1 MWRTWWRREPKRWH
15 HEKRGDIVRGRAVF
29 VEKQKPEQAT
39 RVLRRLVPYFAP
51 YKGYFVLMA
60 FALVLGTLADL
71 AAPYLI
77 GVAVDQFISPGGEAT
92 PVWLQLLVPQDATRL
107 EGLTRVMLLLG
118 STYLLVWGLNVIQF
132 RLMVTIAQKALLAMR
147 SQIMGQIQRLSLD
160 FFDQQD
166 AGDLM
171 SRLSNDTE
179 VINDTFGPGVTRALR
194 MVLSLSGIAVSMVL
208 LNWRLALASFSLLP
222 VVALVIAYFSGK
234 VRTAFRQTRQTIG
247 EVSTELEENISG
259 VREVQAF
266 AREAQTFD
274 EFETINERNRAANVK
289 AQTLSALFMPMLNV
303 LSTVATAVVIGVGGY
318 MILNYS
324 PPLVSIGVIVSFL
337 NYVRRFYNPIREL
350 GNLWAQIQAALAGA
364 ERIFE
369 LLDVEPAITDPPD
382 PIPLPE
388 LEGHVTYDHV
398 SFRYEEDEPVLQDVS
413 IEIEP
418 GHMTAIV
425 GPTGAGKTTLINLLM
440 RFYDPDEGAV
450 RVDGIDMR
458 NVKRESLR
466 RQIGVV
472 PQDTFLFSDTI
483 MNNIRYGRLDATD
496 EEVIEAA
503 KIANAHTFIEQT
515 EEGYET
521 VLGERGTGVS
531 HGNRQMLAIAR
542 AVLKDPR
549 ILILDEATSS
559 VDSRTERLIQGA
571 LEKLMAQRTSLVIA
585 HRLSTVRNADEI
597 LVLQQGRIVERGT
610 HTELLGRQGVYHD
623 LYMSQ
628 FRREEEVAPAAG
640 EA

>member
-1 MWRTWWRREPKRWH
+1 
-15 HEKRGDIVRGRAVF
+15 
-29 VEKQKPEQAT
+29 
-39 RVLRRLVPYFAP
+39 
-51 YKGYFVLMA
+51 
-60 FALVLGTLADL
+60 
-71 AAPYLI
+71 
-77 GVAVDQFISPGGEAT
+77 
-92 PVWLQLLVPQDATRL
+92 
-107 EGLTRVMLLLG
+107 
-118 STYLLVWGLNVIQF
+118 
-132 RLMVTIAQKALLAMR
+132 
-147 SQIMGQIQRLSLD
+147 
-160 FFDQQD
+160 
-166 AGDLM
+166 
-171 SRLSNDTE
+171 
-179 VINDTFGPGVTRALR
+179 
-194 MVLSLSGIAVSMVL
+194 
-208 LNWRLALASFSLLP
+208 
-222 VVALVIAYFSGK
+222 
-234 VRTAFRQTRQTIG
+234 
-247 EVSTELEENISG
+247 

-266 AREAQTFD
+266 AREAQTFS
-274 EFETINERNRAANVK
+274 EFEAINERNRSANVK

-303 LSTVATAVVIGVGGY
+303 LSTAAVAVVIGVGGF

-324 PPLVSIGVIVSFL
+324 PPLVSIGIIVAFL
-337 NYVRRFYNPIREL
+337 SYVRRFYHPIREL

-369 LLDVEPAITDPPD
+369 LLDEEPSITDPSD
-382 PIPLPE
+382 PTHLPK

-398 SFRYEEDEPVLQDVS
+398 SFSYEKGEPVLQDIS
-413 IEIEP
+413 IDIEP
-418 GHMTAIV
+418 GRMTAIV
-425 GPTGAGKTTLINLLM
+425 GPTGAGKTTIINLLV

-450 RVDGIDMR
+450 RIDGIDIR
-458 NVKRESLR
+458 DVERKSLR
-466 RQIGVV
+466 QQIGIV

-503 KIANAHTFIEQT
+503 KVANAHEFIERT
-515 EEGYET
+515 EKGYET
-521 VLGERGTGVS
+521 ILGERGTGVS

-610 HTELLGRQGVYHD
+610 HTELLSRQGVYHD

-628 FRREEEVAPAAG
+628 FRRQEELAPAAR

>member
-1 MWRTWWRREPKRWH
+1 M
-15 HEKRGDIVRGRAVF
+15 RGRSAF
-29 VEKQKPEQAT
+29 VEKQKPTAPTQ
-39 RVLRRLVPYFAP
+39 VLQRLVPYFAP
-51 YKGYFVLMA
+51 YTGHLLLMA
-60 FALVLGTLADL
+60 FALVAGTLTDL

-77 GVAVDQFISPGGEAT
+77 GVAVDQFINPGGEAV
-92 PVWLQLLVPQDATRL
+92 PAWLSLLVPQDATRL
-107 EGLTRVMLLLG
+107 EGLTRVMLLLAA
-118 STYLLVWGLNVIQF
+118 SYLLVWGLNVLQF
-132 RLMVTIAQKALLAMR
+132 RLMVTVAQKALLTMR
-147 SQIMGQIQRLSLD
+147 SQIMEQIQRLSLD
-160 FFDQQD
+160 FFDQED
-166 AGDLM
+166 TGDLM

-194 MVLSLSGIAVSMVL
+194 MVLSMTGIAISMVL

-222 VVALVIAYFSGK
+222 IVALIVAYFSGK

-266 AREAQTFD
+266 AREAQTFE
-274 EFETINERNRAANVK
+274 EFEAINERNRSANVK
-289 AQTLSALFMPMLNV
+289 AETLSALFVPMLNA

-324 PPLVSIGVIVSFL
+324 PPLVSIGVIISFL

-364 ERIFE
+364 ERIFD
-369 LLDVEPAITDPPD
+369 LLDVEPSIGDPSD

-398 SFRYEEDEPVLQDVS
+398 SFSYEEGEPVLQDVS
-413 IEIEP
+413 IDIEP
-418 GHMTAIV
+418 GRMTAIV
-425 GPTGAGKTTLINLLM
+425 GPTGAGKTTIINLLV

-450 RVDGIDMR
+450 RVDGIDIR
-458 NVKRESLR
+458 DVERKSLR
-466 RQIGVV
+466 QQISIV
-472 PQDTFLFSDTI
+472 PQDTFLFSDTL

-496 EEVIEAA
+496 EEVMEAA
-503 KIANAHTFIEQT
+503 RIANAHEFIKDT
-515 EEGYET
+515 EKGYET

-542 AVLKDPR
+542 AALKDPR
-549 ILILDEATSS
+549 ILILDEATSA
-559 VDSRTERLIQGA
+559 VDSRTERLIQDA
-571 LEKLMAQRTSLVIA
+571 LENLMSQRTSLVIA

-597 LVLQQGRIVERGT
+597 LVLQQGQIVERGT
-610 HTELLGRQGVYHD
+610 HTELLERQGVYHD

-628 FRREEEVAPAAG
+628 FRREEEVAPAAR

>member
-1 MWRTWWRREPKRWH
+1 M
-15 HEKRGDIVRGRAVF
+15 RGRSVF
-29 VEKQKPEQAT
+29 VDKQEPTAT
-39 RVLRRLVPYFAP
+39 SQVLRRLVPYFAP
-51 YKGYFVLMA
+51 YTGYLVLMV
-60 FALVLGTLADL
+60 FALVVGTLADL

-77 GVAVDQFISPGGEAT
+77 GVAVDHFINPGTEVA
-92 PVWLQLLVPQDATRL
+92 PAWLQILVPQDATRL
-107 EGLTRVMLLLG
+107 EGLTRVMLLLAA
-118 STYLLVWGLNVIQF
+118 SYLLVWGLNVVQF
-132 RLMVTIAQKALLAMR
+132 RLMVTVAQKALLTMR
-147 SQIMGQIQRLSLD
+147 SQIMGQIQTLSLD
-160 FFDQQD
+160 FFDRED

-179 VINDTFGPGVTRALR
+179 IINDTFGPGVTRALR
-194 MVLSLSGIAVSMVL
+194 MVLSMTGIAISMVL

-222 VVALVIAYFSGK
+222 VVVLVVAYFSGK
-234 VRTAFRQTRQTIG
+234 VRMAFRQTRQTIG

-274 EFETINERNRAANVK
+274 EFEDINERNRSANVK
-289 AQTLSALFMPMLNV
+289 AETLSALFVPMLNV
-303 LSTVATAVVIGVGGY
+303 LSTVATAVVISVGGY

-324 PPLVSIGVIVSFL
+324 PPLVSIGVIVTFL
-337 NYVRRFYNPIREL
+337 NYVRRFYDPIREL

-364 ERIFE
+364 ERIFD
-369 LLDVEPAITDPPD
+369 LLDVEPSVTDPPD
-382 PIPLPE
+382 PIPLPK
-388 LEGHVTYDHV
+388 LEGDVTYDHV
-398 SFRYEEDEPVLQDVS
+398 SFSYEEGEPVLRDIV

-418 GHMTAIV
+418 GRMTAIV
-425 GPTGAGKTTLINLLM
+425 GPTGAGKTTIINLLA

-450 RVDGIDMR
+450 RVDGIDVRSVER
-458 NVKRESLR
+458 NSLR
-466 RQIGVV
+466 RQIGIV

-483 MNNIRYGRLDATD
+483 MNNIRYGRLGATD
-496 EEVIEAA
+496 GEVMEAA
-503 KIANAHTFIEQT
+503 KIANAHEFIKDT
-515 EEGYET
+515 EKGYET

-549 ILILDEATSS
+549 ILILDEATSA
-559 VDSRTERLIQGA
+559 VDSRTEQLIQDG

-597 LVLQQGRIVERGT
+597 LVLEQGRIVERGT
-610 HTELLGRQGVYHD
+610 HTELLERQGVYHD

-628 FRREEEVAPAAG
+628 FRREEEIAPAAS

>member
-1 MWRTWWRREPKRWH
+1 M
-15 HEKRGDIVRGRAVF
+15 RGRSAF
-29 VEKQKPEQAT
+29 VEKQKPTAPTQ
-39 RVLRRLVPYFAP
+39 VLQRLVPYFAP
-51 YKGYFVLMA
+51 YTGHLLLMA
-60 FALVLGTLADL
+60 FALVAGTLTDL

-77 GVAVDQFISPGGEAT
+77 GVAVDQFINPGGEAV
-92 PVWLQLLVPQDATRL
+92 PAWLSLLVPQDATRL
-107 EGLTRVMLLLG
+107 EGLTRVMLLLAA
-118 STYLLVWGLNVIQF
+118 SYLLVWGLNVLQF
-132 RLMVTIAQKALLAMR
+132 RLMVTVAQKALLTMR
-147 SQIMGQIQRLSLD
+147 SQIMEQIQRLSLD
-160 FFDQQD
+160 FFDQED
-166 AGDLM
+166 TGDLM

-194 MVLSLSGIAVSMVL
+194 MVLSMTGIAISMVL

-222 VVALVIAYFSGK
+222 IVALIVAYFSGK

-266 AREAQTFD
+266 AREAQTFE
-274 EFETINERNRAANVK
+274 EFEAINERNRSANVK
-289 AQTLSALFMPMLNV
+289 AETLSALFVPMLNA

-324 PPLVSIGVIVSFL
+324 PPLVSIGVIISFL

-364 ERIFE
+364 ERIFD
-369 LLDVEPAITDPPD
+369 LLDVEPSIADPSD

-398 SFRYEEDEPVLQDVS
+398 SFSYEEGEPVLQDVS
-413 IEIEP
+413 IDIEP
-418 GHMTAIV
+418 GRMTAIV
-425 GPTGAGKTTLINLLM
+425 GPTGAGKTTIINLLV

-450 RVDGIDMR
+450 RVDGIDIR
-458 NVKRESLR
+458 DVERKSLR
-466 RQIGVV
+466 QQISIV
-472 PQDTFLFSDTI
+472 PQDTFLFSDTL

-496 EEVIEAA
+496 EEVMEAA
-503 KIANAHTFIEQT
+503 RIANAHEFIKDT
-515 EEGYET
+515 EKGYET

-542 AVLKDPR
+542 AALKDPR
-549 ILILDEATSS
+549 ILILDEATSA
-559 VDSRTERLIQGA
+559 VDSRTERLIQDA
-571 LEKLMAQRTSLVIA
+571 LENLMSQRTSLVIA

-597 LVLQQGRIVERGT
+597 LVLQQGQIVERGT
-610 HTELLGRQGVYHD
+610 HTELLERQGVYHD

-628 FRREEEVAPAAG
+628 FRREEEVAPAAR

>member
-1 MWRTWWRREPKRWH
+1 MRRRP
-15 HEKRGDIVRGRAVF
+15 VF
-29 VEKQKPEQAT
+29 VEKQKPEEAT
-39 RVLRRLVPYFAP
+39 RVLRRLAPYFAP
-51 YKGYFVLMA
+51 YKGYFILMA

-71 AAPYLI
+71 AAPYFI
-77 GVAVDQFISPGGEAT
+77 GVAVDQFINPGGEAA
-92 PVWLQLLVPQDATRL
+92 PAWLQLLVPEDATRV

-118 STYLLVWGLNVIQF
+118 STYILVWGLNVIQF
-132 RLMVTIAQKALLAMR
+132 RLMVIIAQKALLVMR
-147 SQIMGQIQRLSLD
+147 SQIMGQIQRLSLG
-160 FFDQQD
+160 FFDEQD

-194 MVLSLSGIAVSMVL
+194 MMLSLSGIAISMVL

-222 VVALVIAYFSGK
+222 IVALVIAYFSSK

-266 AREAQTFD
+266 AREGQTFD
-274 EFETINERNRAANVK
+274 EFEAINERNRSANVK
-289 AQTLSALFMPMLNV
+289 AQTLSALFVPMLNV
-303 LSTVATAVVIGVGGY
+303 LSTVAMAIVIGVGGY

-324 PPLVSIGVIVSFL
+324 PPLVSIGVIVTFL
-337 NYVRRFYNPIREL
+337 NYVRRFYDPIREL

-382 PIPLPE
+382 PIPLPK

-450 RVDGIDMR
+450 RVDGIDIR

-466 RQIGVV
+466 QQIGVV

-483 MNNIRYGRLDATD
+483 MHNIRYGRLDATD
-496 EEVIEAA
+496 EEVKEAA
-503 KIANAHTFIEQT
+503 RIANAHTFIEQAA
-515 EEGYET
+515 EGYET

-549 ILILDEATSS
+549 ILILDEATSAM
-559 VDSRTERLIQGA
+559 DSRTEQLIQDA

-585 HRLSTVRNADEI
+585 HRLSTVRSADEI
-597 LVLQQGRIVERGT
+597 LVLEQGRIVERGT
-610 HTELLGRQGVYHD
+610 HTELLERQGVYHD

-628 FRREEEVAPAAG
+628 FRREEKIAPAAR

>member
-1 MWRTWWRREPKRWH
+1 M
-15 HEKRGDIVRGRAVF
+15 RGRHVF
-29 VEKQKPEQAT
+29 AEKQDPTAPTQ
-39 RVLRRLVPYFAP
+39 VLRRLVPYFAP
-51 YKGYFVLMA
+51 YTGHLVLMA
-60 FALVLGTLADL
+60 FALVVGTLADL
-71 AAPYLI
+71 AAPYLV
-77 GVAVDQFISPGGEAT
+77 GVAVDQFINPGGEAV
-92 PVWLQLLVPQDATRL
+92 PAWLSLLVSQDATRL

-118 STYLLVWGLNVIQF
+118 ATYLLVWGLNVLQF
-132 RLMVTIAQKALLAMR
+132 RLMVTVAQKALLSMR
-147 SQIMGQIQRLSLD
+147 SQIMEQIQRLSLD
-160 FFDQQD
+160 YFDQQD
-166 AGDLM
+166 IGDLM

-194 MVLSLSGIAVSMVL
+194 MVLSMTGIAISMVL

-222 VVALVIAYFSGK
+222 IVALIVAYFSGK

-274 EFETINERNRAANVK
+274 EFESINERNRSANVK
-289 AQTLSALFMPMLNV
+289 AQTLSALFVPMLNA
-303 LSTVATAVVIGVGGY
+303 LSTAATAIVIGVGGY

-364 ERIFE
+364 ERIFD
-369 LLDVEPAITDPPD
+369 LLDVEPSIADPPD
-382 PIPLPE
+382 PIPLPK

-413 IEIEP
+413 IDIEP
-418 GHMTAIV
+418 GRMTAIV
-425 GPTGAGKTTLINLLM
+425 GPTGAGKTTIINLLM
-440 RFYDPDEGAV
+440 RFYDPDEGVV
-450 RVDGIDMR
+450 RVDGIDIR
-458 NVKRESLR
+458 NVERKSLR
-466 RQIGVV
+466 QQIGIV

-496 EEVIEAA
+496 EEVMEAA
-503 KIANAHTFIEQT
+503 KIANAHGFIRDT

-549 ILILDEATSS
+549 ILILDEATSA
-559 VDSRTERLIQGA
+559 VDSRTERLIQNA
-571 LEKLMAQRTSLVIA
+571 LENLMSQRTSLVIA

-597 LVLQQGRIVERGT
+597 LVLQKGQIVERGT
-610 HTELLGRQGVYHD
+610 HTKLLEGQGVYHD

-628 FRREEEVAPAAG
+628 FRREEEPVPTSR